1 MGKVGILIVGHLTL
15 AKDLITTTRFLIGDL
30 FGIKARG
37 LSINPKGKGD
47 KFCKMVTDAIKEV
60 DEGKGVLILSDLLG
74 GTPTNIC
81 FPYIEKGKV
90 ELITGVNLPMVISSI
105 TNHNGKTLSELSA
118 SVRNSGKDSICI
130 INKKIKALK
139 DSYLKD

>member
-1 MGKVGILIVGHLTL
+1 MGSVGILIVGHLTL

-30 FGIKARG
+30 FGIKVRG
-37 LSINPKGKGD
+37 LSINPKERGNKL
-47 KFCKMVTDAIKEV
+47 CKMVTDAIKEV
-60 DEGKGVLILSDLLG
+60 DEGEGVLILTDLLG

-81 FPYIEKGKV
+81 IPYIEKGKV

-105 TNHNGKTLSELSA
+105 TNLKGKTLSELSE

-130 INKKIKALK
+130 INK
-139 DSYLKD
+139 

>member
-1 MGKVGILIVGHLTL
+1 MGSVGILIVGHLTL

-30 FGIKARG
+30 FGVKVRG
-37 LSINPKGKGD
+37 LSINPKERGD
-47 KFCKMVTDAIKEV
+47 KFCKMVTDTIKEV
-60 DEGKGVLILSDLLG
+60 DEGEGVLILTDLLG

-81 FPYIEKGKV
+81 IPYIEKGKV

-105 TNHNGKTLSELSA
+105 TNLKGKTLSELSE

-130 INKKIKALK
+130 VNEQVKRRLQGCEF
-139 DSYLKD
+139 